1 MIFMHPRRTILKKF
15 SMWCVPCHLQQIFC
29 RKLFNATEWHLLLQL
44 ICNNILAFSSLLVKK
59 KIYPDAT
66 FIFADAGTA
75 METVRLNRPE

>member
-15 SMWCVPCHLQQIFC
+15 SMWCVPYHLQQIVC

-44 ICNNILAFSSLLVKK
+44 SCNNILAFSSLLVKK